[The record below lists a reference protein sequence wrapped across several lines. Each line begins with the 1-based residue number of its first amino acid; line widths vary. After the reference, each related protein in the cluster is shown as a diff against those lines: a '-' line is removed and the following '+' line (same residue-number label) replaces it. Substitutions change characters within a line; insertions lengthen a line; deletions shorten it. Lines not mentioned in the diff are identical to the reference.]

1 LVFSAKS
8 FLGENADD
16 NRVYLLAEQFNVIE
30 KKAEVEKGKFATAK
44 EILLVEAKFAT
55 AKEIILLEVKC
66 KVSKYK
72 RDMAE
77 LSQR

>member
-30 KKAEVEKGKFATAK
+30 KKAEIEKLTITIEGKFATAK
-44 EILLVEAKFAT
+44 EILLLEA
-55 AKEIILLEVKC
+55 KC